1 MKETSANP
9 LLAASTLPFGA
20 PAFQLIDKEDYL
32 PAFRVA
38 IERAKADVHAI
49 TENPEPP
56 SFTNTI
62 EALERAGQDLDRV
75 SNIFFNLTE
84 ACTDDDMDCIAEEVS
99 PLLTQHSLSIL
110 LNEKL
115 FARVKAVWEQRAT
128 LQLDTEAAKLLE
140 ETWKSFSRHGANLPA
155 DQKERFT
162 KISEELSLSTLK
174 FGQNVL
180 AATNA
185 FTLHLTDE
193 ADLEGLPEHVREMA
207 AAEAAVR
214 GEEGWTFTLHQPSYG
229 PFLKYSARQ
238 DFREQMW
245 RAYNSKCIGGPNDNT
260 EILRRIVALRTEKA
274 QLLGYATY
282 ADYALEDRMAK
293 NPPTVDR
300 FLEKL
305 MTPSLPAAQREVA
318 GIAAY
323 AREHGFDGELMPW
336 DFSYWS
342 EKYQKEHYELD
353 EELLKPYFQLEAVQA
368 AVFDLAT
375 RLYGLRFQPRE
386 DLPVYHPD
394 VRVFEV
400 TEESGRFLALLYLD
414 YFPRES
420 KRGGAWMTS
429 FRELSCRDGVEE
441 RPFVSIVTNFS
452 KPTADKPSLLTF
464 HEVTTLLHEFGH
476 GLHGMLAEGRYAS
489 LTGTSVVRDFVEL
502 PSQLMENWAYEPA
515 FLQTFAKH
523 WQSGEIIPQEYI
535 GRIVAARNF
544 LAGYAQVRQLQ
555 FALTD
560 MAWHTQLEASALL
573 SMQSGD
579 VVAFEQERLRPTATL
594 PQVPGIVFSPS
605 FNHIFSGGY
614 AAGYYSYKWAE
625 VLEADTFEWFKEK
638 GIFSRSAAE
647 EFRRE
652 VLSKGGSVA
661 ADILYRNFR
670 GRDPEPEALLKKL
683 GLEPNSLTINSKEN
697 PTCSISSR

>member
-1 MKETSANP
+1 MKETETNP
-9 LLAASTLPFGA
+9 LLAASVFPFGA
-20 PAFQLIDKEDYL
+20 PAFSNFQKSDYL
-32 PAFRVA
+32 PAFRTA
-38 IERAKADVHAI
+38 IARAKTEIQAI
-49 TENPEPP
+49 TDNPEPP
-56 SFTNTI
+56 GFANTI
-62 EALERAGQDLDRV
+62 EALERSGQDLDRV
-75 SNIFFNLTE
+75 SGIFFNLTE
-84 ACTDDDMDCIAEEVS
+84 ACTDDEMDRIAEEVS

-115 FARVKAVWEQRAT
+115 FARVKAVWEQRAA
-128 LQLDTEAAKLLE
+128 LSLDTEAAKLLE

-155 DQKERFT
+155 DRKARFT
-162 KISEELSLSTLK
+162 RLSEELSLATLK

-185 FTLHLTDE
+185 FTLNLTDE
-193 ADLEGLPEHVREMA
+193 AELDGLPDHVREMA
-207 AAEAAVR
+207 AAEASGR
-214 GEEGWTFTLHQPSYG
+214 GESGWTITLHQPSYG
-229 PFLKYSARQ
+229 PFLKYSRRR
-238 DFREQMW
+238 DLREQLW
-245 RAYNSKCIGGPNDNT
+245 RAYNSKCIGGPHDNT
-260 EILRRIVALRTEKA
+260 GILCKIVALRTEKA

-282 ADYALEDRMAK
+282 ADYALEERMAR
-293 NPPTVDR
+293 NPQTVER
-300 FLEKL
+300 FLDKL
-305 MTPSLPAAQREVA
+305 MLPSLPAALCEVA
-318 GIAAY
+318 EITAY
-323 AREHGFDGELMPW
+323 ARKQGFEGELMPW

-353 EELLKPYFQLEAVQA
+353 EALLKPYFRLEAVQS
-368 AVFDLAT
+368 AVFDLAV
-375 RLYGLRFQPRE
+375 RLYGLNFRE
-386 DLPVYHPD
+386 RADIPVYHPD

-429 FRELSCRDGVEE
+429 FRELSCRDGVET

-476 GLHGMLAEGRYAS
+476 ALHGMLAEGRYQS
-489 LTGTSVVRDFVEL
+489 LTGTNVVRDFVEL
-502 PSQLMENWAYEPA
+502 PSQLMENWAYEPE
-515 FLQTFAKH
+515 FLQTFARH
-523 WQSGEIIPQEYI
+523 WQTGEIIPQAYI
-535 GRIVAARNF
+535 DRIVAARNF

-560 MAWHTQLEASALL
+560 MAWHTLPEASALIA
-573 SMQSGD
+573 MQSGD
-579 VVAFEQERLRPTATL
+579 VVAFEQERLHPTATL

-638 GIFSRSAAE
+638 GIFNREAAGV
-647 EFRRE
+647 FRRE
-652 VLSKGGSVA
+652 VLSKGGSVD
-661 ADILYRNFR
+661 ADVLYRHFR

-683 GLEPNSLTINSKEN
+683 GLV
-697 PTCSISSR
+697 